1 MGILDFGQI
10 FSSFAALFIII
21 DVLGSVPI
29 FLNINAKGEKINAFK
44 AALYSLLIFLF
55 ALFVGEGILK
65 VFQVDLSA
73 FAIAGSFVLLILA
86 VEMILDIEIF
96 KTQGPKDSTTLFPVV
111 FPLVAG
117 PASFTT
123 LLTLRSVNDPLNLII
138 AIVLNL
144 IIVFLVLSNLKWVH
158 KLMGT
163 AGAFIMRKFFGVILL
178 AIAVQTFMSNLQ
190 VLIATFYK

>member
-10 FSSFAALFIII
+10 LSSFAALFIII
-21 DVLGSVPI
+21 DVLGSIPI
-29 FLNINAKGEKINAFK
+29 FLNITSKGQKINALL
-44 AALYSLLIFLF
+44 AAFYSLLIFLF
-55 ALFVGEGILK
+55 ALFVGEWILK
-65 VFQVDLSA
+65 IFQVNLSA

-96 KTQGPKDSTTLFPVV
+96 KTEGPKDSTTLFPVV

-123 LLTLRSVNDPLNLII
+123 LLTLRSVNDPLNLIV

-144 IIVFLVLSNLKWVH
+144 IIVFLVLRNLNWVH

-178 AIAVQTFMSNLQ
+178 AISIQTFLSNLQ
-190 VLIATFYK
+190 VLIETFNK